1 MSQDVGQR
9 LKIKIQRLKI
19 KIQCLK
25 IKTKKGLL
33 MVWWRPLPSPASQQ
47 PASLEASR
55 PEVAPPAQ
63 PWPAWRPA
71 PTASRPEVAPPLQPT
86 SSHSPPT
93 PEVAP
98 PPKPSHPAHWPRP
111 PAPAPGCDWLPAL
124 ARPSPAHDVTTAGP
138 NPQGQRLGPP
148 GHPHGLREGG
158 GPLG

>member
-33 MVWWRPLPSPASQQ
+33 MVWWCPLPSPASQQ

-55 PEVAPPAQ
+55 PELAPPSQ

-71 PTASRPEVAPPLQPT
+71 PTASRPEVAPP
-86 SSHSPPT
+86 
-93 PEVAP
+93 
-98 PPKPSHPAHWPRP
+98 PKPSHPAHWPRP
-111 PAPAPGCDWLPAL
+111 PSPGS
-124 ARPSPAHDVTTAGP
+124 RPVIGCRLWPGLGRAHDVTGRP
-138 NPQGQRLGPP
+138 PPPRGRVGDPP
-148 GHPHGLREGG
+148 GAPMGPGREGG
-158 GPLG
+158 PWGPS

>member
-71 PTASRPEVAPPLQPT
+71 PQPAGLRWRPLSSPPPVTAHQHQRWRPLPNPAIQPT
-86 SSHSPPT
+86 G
-93 PEVAP
+93 
-98 PPKPSHPAHWPRP
+98 
-111 PAPAPGCDWLPAL
+111 PAPQPGPVIGCLLWPGL
-124 ARPSPAHDVTTAGP
+124 ARPMTSQPPQAPWLGSGP
-138 NPQGQRLGPP
+138 GLGPTQARP
-148 GHPHGLREGG
+148 MTS
-158 GPLG
+158 

>member
-98 PPKPSHPAHWPRP
+98 PPKPSHPAH
-111 PAPAPGCDWLPAL
+111 CYQDIINLL
-124 ARPSPAHDVTTAGP
+124 NIFLLYS
-138 NPQGQRLGPP
+138 NN
-148 GHPHGLREGG
+148 GLTIV
-158 GPLG
+158 LTFQHIKIQNKIAV